1 MFIKLREQ
9 TKLRNSAILI
19 GISLLL
25 MAITAGFSYGY
36 VLTSLIQIEQP
47 LETLNNINASLSLF
61 EMGLAGWIL
70 TLLLDILVSLALYVY
85 FKPVHQKGYL
95 LIAGSRLV
103 YAITLSYAISH
114 LFHIHQLILIIRSQ
128 SSTNLSDIATQV
140 MQSAVSFETSFSI
153 GLILFGVHL
162 CLIGFISAK
171 SKATPKAISLILFLA
186 GTSYLLVH
194 GLYQI
199 APSLNAFTVVL
210 EKVLTI
216 PMAVGELGFGIWL
229 LLRGGKSAS

>member
-1 MFIKLREQ
+1 MFIQLSEQ

-36 VLTSLIQIEQP
+36 VLTSLIQIEHP
-47 LETLNNINASLSLF
+47 LETLNNISDSLSLF

-70 TLLLDILVSLALYVY
+70 TLLLDILVSFALYVY
-85 FKPVHQKGYL
+85 FKPVHQKGSL

-103 YAITLSYAISH
+103 YAIILSYAISH
-114 LFHIHQLILIIRSQ
+114 LVHIHQLILITRSQ
-128 SSTNLSDIATQV
+128 SSSNLSDIATQV
-140 MQSAVSFETSFSI
+140 IQSAVSFETTFSI

-162 CLIGFISAK
+162 CLIGFFSTK
-171 SKATPKAISLILFLA
+171 SKQIPKTIIFLLFTA
-186 GTSYLLVH
+186 GISYLLVH

-199 APSLNAFTVVL
+199 APTLNAFTVVL
-210 EKVLTI
+210 EKGITL
-216 PMAVGELGFGIWL
+216 PMAIGELGFGIWL
-229 LLRGGKSAS
+229 LLKGGKSAS